1 MASADG
7 LDPSLGMVVG
17 LVFVARMGV
26 GKVME
31 LGKVAA
37 GRPDAWTGD
46 WNWDLDWNIGGAG
59 TGCSLLSWHEG
70 QTG

>member
-1 MASADG
+1 MEALVVVIAAADG
-7 LDPSLGMVVG
+7 LGLSLGMVVG

-37 GRPDAWTGD
+37 GRPDAWTGGLELGPGLEY
-46 WNWDLDWNIGGAG
+46 WWV
-59 TGCSLLSWHEG
+59 
-70 QTG
+70 